1 MVSKKLA
8 LLVGALVLSLGMAE
22 LVLRFFFP
30 QETMSRVK
38 AMSVRMW
45 TGHSDILPYRLV
57 PGSKGRLVTAEYDTA
72 IEINA
77 HGYRGA
83 DFDLEKGDRFRIL
96 AVGDSF
102 TFGVGVEGPE
112 AYPALLEKR
121 LDEGGSNRPVEVINA
136 GFASCYYPDTYYLY
150 LKEIGL
156 GLDPDLILVGFF
168 MGNDIDYLSWGEH
181 VWAEVD
187 EAGLPTRIEK
197 PSVVAE
203 DGHLVRRVKSLRYRY
218 PVVRESHLMQAIA
231 SVVRSMRVDPR
242 AYFNHWIYRKEYL
255 PRTQLAIETVQK
267 MFLAMSTLAAG
278 AGVPLVV
285 VMIPAPEQLNPE
297 RYTLD
302 DFDHMQDYDLEK
314 PQRIFSA
321 FFRDHE
327 IRFLDLWPVLR
338 NAARTRAVYY
348 EADTH
353 WNPAGQTIA
362 SEEIE
367 EYLRANGLV
376 PQAAPANRG
385 VGGPRR

>member
-1 MVSKKLA
+1 
-8 LLVGALVLSLGMAE
+8 
-22 LVLRFFFP
+22 
-30 QETMSRVK
+30 
-38 AMSVRMW
+38 
-45 TGHSDILPYRLV
+45 
-57 PGSKGRLVTAEYDTA
+57 
-72 IEINA
+72 
-77 HGYRGA
+77 
-83 DFDLEKGDRFRIL
+83 
-96 AVGDSF
+96 
-102 TFGVGVEGPE
+102 
-112 AYPALLEKR
+112 
-121 LDEGGSNRPVEVINA
+121 
-136 GFASCYYPDTYYLY
+136 
-150 LKEIGL
+150 
-156 GLDPDLILVGFF
+156 
-168 MGNDIDYLSWGEH
+168 
-181 VWAEVD
+181 
-187 EAGLPTRIEK
+187 
-197 PSVVAE
+197 
-203 DGHLVRRVKSLRYRY
+203 LRYRY

-255 PRTQLAIETVQK
+255 PRTHLAIETVQK